1 MPAQCKHH
9 NLFNKDVI
17 MSEQNT
23 TAAGADAGTAPVFR
37 LEKLY
42 LKDLS
47 FESPNAPKAFFLQN
61 PEPNVEM
68 KLKLTNKK
76 VDENHWE
83 VCLEVAATIKDTKSD
98 TVMFIIEIEHAGA
111 FFLQNIPEEYLQQVL
126 HVDCPTIIFPYT
138 RQVASQA
145 SVEGGFMPFLM
156 EPINFAGMYPN
167 KVKQQQEKK
176 AN

>member
-1 MPAQCKHH
+1 
-9 NLFNKDVI
+9 

-23 TAAGADAGTAPVFR
+23 TAAEETAGTGAAPVFR

-47 FESPNAPKAFFLQN
+47 FESPNAPEAFFLQN

-83 VCLEVAATIKDTKSD
+83 VCLEVAATIKDTKSEK
-98 TVMFIIEIEHAGA
+98 VMFIIEIEHAGA

-126 HVDCPTIIFPYT
+126 HVDCPTILFPYT
-138 RQVASQA
+138 RQIASQV
-145 SVEGGFMPFLM
+145 SVDGGFTPFLM
-156 EPINFAGMYPN
+156 EPMNFAGMYQS
-167 KVKQQQEKK
+167 KMKQHQEKK